1 MTPGKRKAPEGTGA
15 DATTYSLTSPNHT
28 TATTTDNAT
37 AYGVMLD
44 RPVTTS
50 RTCAGEFCWC
60 HVGATIAWPFDHHQE
75 MARIFREIRTL
86 EIAGGVVGT

>member
-1 MTPGKRKAPEGTGA
+1 MTSEKREPGLGTRA
-15 DATTYSLTSPNHT
+15 DATTYTITSPNSNTST
-28 TATTTDNAT
+28 TRTEGSSF
-37 AYGVMLD
+37 GVMLD

-60 HVGATIAWPFDHHQE
+60 HVGATIAWPFDHQQE